1 MQFTLPKALFAV
13 VLICCWNPAFAAD
26 YEVETVAQGLEHPW
40 SLAFLPDGRM
50 LVTERA
56 GRLRVIADGEL
67 LPEPVAGVP
76 EAYVA
81 DQGGLMEVLPAPDF
95 EDSRLLYL
103 SLADGQRGAT
113 ATRVVRG
120 QLDGNRLTEVEEIFR
135 ATPERGTAVHYG
147 GRMLWLPDGTL
158 VIGLGDGFNYRE
170 QAQNLDSHT
179 GTIVRI
185 HADGSIP
192 TDNPF
197 VDAPGALPEI
207 YSHGHRNVQGLVYD
221 AANDRIWQHEHGP
234 RGGDKLNL
242 LAAGNNYGWPITSFA
257 PNYDGAIIS
266 PHTHLPGVT
275 APVRTWTPALA
286 PAGMALY
293 EGDRFPD
300 WQGNLLIAGLASR
313 DLTRLVLDGEE
324 VVEEERLLTELN
336 RRLRDVR
343 EGPDGAVY
351 VLTDHAD
358 GEVLRVTPVGGEK

>member
-1 MQFTLPKALFAV
+1 MLRRLLMIAATALA
-13 VLICCWNPAFAAD
+13 LATTTSAAAD
-26 YEVETVAQGLEHPW
+26 YQVETVVEGLEHPW
-40 SLAFLPDGRM
+40 SIAFLPDGRM

-56 GRLRVIADGEL
+56 GRLRIIRDGEVQA
-67 LPEPVAGVP
+67 EPVAGVP
-76 EAYVA
+76 EAWVA
-81 DQGGLMEVLPAPDF
+81 GQGGLMEVLPAPDYA
-95 EDSRLLYL
+95 DSGLIYL
-103 SLADGQRGAT
+103 SLAHGERGAT
-113 ATRVVRG
+113 TTRVVRG
-120 QLDGNRLTEVEEIFR
+120 RLDGNVLIDVEEIFR
-135 ATPERGTAVHYG
+135 ATPTRGAAVHYG
-147 GRMLWLPDGTL
+147 GRMVFLPDDTL
-158 VIGLGDGFNYRE
+158 LIALGDGFNYRE
-170 QAQNLDSHT
+170 QSQKLDSHT

-185 HADGSIP
+185 HADGSVP
-192 TDNPF
+192 QDNPF
-197 VDAPGALPEI
+197 VDKEGARQEI
-207 YSHGHRNVQGLVYD
+207 YSYGHRNVQGLVYD